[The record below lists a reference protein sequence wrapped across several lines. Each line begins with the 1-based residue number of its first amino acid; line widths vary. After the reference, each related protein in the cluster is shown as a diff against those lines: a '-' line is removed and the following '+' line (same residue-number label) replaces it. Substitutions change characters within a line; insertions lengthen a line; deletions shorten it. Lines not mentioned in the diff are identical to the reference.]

1 MQMTTATTTD
11 IALAGHLMRRAGFAL
26 PAYELEILAE
36 KSYEAL
42 VDDLVDYDK
51 FDPVEMNLLER
62 YHSEY
67 ADGEGWTPLLIMY
80 RMINSK
86 RPLQEKMALMWHG
99 VFATGSAK
107 VTNGPMMFRHYEMLR
122 EFAVDDFGVILKRL
136 SRDPAMLF
144 WLDQQTNHATAVNEN
159 WGRELLELFSMGVGN
174 YTEED
179 VRDCAR
185 AYTGWTIDQVIP
197 RYPFGQQGGSFVYR
211 DDDHDDSHKSFLG
224 QTGDFNGDD
233 IVDIIVDHPATA
245 QFVGREIHSFF
256 VSDRPVQSEIDA
268 IADSYTANG
277 GKIREVMRDLFNSDF
292 FKENRFT
299 RVRNPAEYIVGTVN
313 LTGEHRDPYEFGIHE
328 LSQKSTLMGQQLLNP
343 PTVEGWHTGK
353 EWIDSALLMERVN
366 FAVERIGNSDA
377 PGVIKMM
384 ERVAAGRDWIEPS
397 EMLDAAL
404 YELGALELESRH
416 RTALLEEIGIDEP
429 IRNGGKN
436 REQYEAAILEVFELI
451 TASREYQLG

>member
-1 MQMTTATTTD
+1 MTTVTATD
-11 IALAGHLMRRAGFAL
+11 IALVGHLMRRAGFAL
-26 PAYELEILAE
+26 PAHELEQLAE

-42 VDDLVDYDK
+42 VDDLVDFEK
-51 FDPVEMNLLER
+51 FDPVEMHLLER

-80 RMINSK
+80 RMVNSK

-107 VTNGPMMFRHYEMLR
+107 VTNGPMMLRHYEMLR
-122 EFAVDDFGVILKRL
+122 EFAVDNFSEILKRL

-197 RYPFGQQGGSFVYR
+197 RYPFGQQGGSFVFR
-211 DDDHDDSHKSFLG
+211 DDDHDGSQKSFLG
-224 QTGDFNGDD
+224 HNGEFNGDD

-245 QFVGREIHSFF
+245 QFVGREVHNFF
-256 VSDRPVQSEIDA
+256 VSDQPVQSEIDA
-268 IADSYTANG
+268 IAEAYTANAG
-277 GKIREVMRDLFNSDF
+277 DIREVMRTLFNSDF
-292 FKENRFT
+292 FKEARFT
-299 RVRNPAEYIVGTVN
+299 RVRNPVEYIVGTIN
-313 LTGEHRDPYEFGIHE
+313 LTGEHRDPYEFGLHE
-328 LSQKSTLMGQQLLNP
+328 LPQKSTLMGQQLLNP

-353 EWIDSALLMERVN
+353 EWIDSALLVERVN
-366 FAVERIGNSDA
+366 FAVERIGNPYA
-377 PGVIKMM
+377 PGVKMM
-384 ERVAAGRDWIEPS
+384 VGRTAGRHNSIERE
-397 EMLDAAL
+397 EMLNIAL
-404 YELGALELESRH
+404 YELGALELEPKTRK
-416 RTALLEEIGIDEP
+416 ALLDEVGYSDP
-429 IRNGGKN
+429 VQCNGANTK
-436 REQYEAAILEVFELI
+436 RFEAAILEIFELI

>member
-1 MQMTTATTTD
+1 MTTVTATN
-11 IALAGHLMRRAGFAL
+11 IALVGHLMRRAGFAL
-26 PAYELEILAE
+26 PAHELERLAK

-42 VDDLVDYDK
+42 VDDLVDFEK
-51 FDPVEMNLLER
+51 FDPVDMHFLER
-62 YHSEY
+62 YHSEF
-67 ADGEGWTPLLIMY
+67 ADGEGWSPLLIMY

-99 VFATGSAK
+99 VFATGTAK
-107 VTNGPMMFRHYEMLR
+107 VTNGPMMLQHYEMLR
-122 EFAVDDFGVILKRL
+122 EFAVDNFAEILKRL

-197 RYPFGQQGGSFVYR
+197 RYPFGQQGGAFVYR
-211 DDDHDDSHKSFLG
+211 DDDHDGGQKSFLG
-224 QTGDFNGDD
+224 HEGDFNGDD
-233 IVDIIVDHPATA
+233 IVDIIVEHPATA
-245 QFVGREIHSFF
+245 QFVGREIHNFF
-256 VSDRPVQSEIDA
+256 VSDQPIQSEIDA
-268 IADSYTANG
+268 IAEAYTESVG
-277 GKIREVMRDLFNSDF
+277 EIREVMRTLFNSDF
-292 FKENRFT
+292 FKEARFT
-299 RVRNPAEYIVGTVN
+299 RVRNPAEYIVGTIN
-313 LTGEHRDPYEFGIHE
+313 LTGELRDPYEYGLHE
-328 LSQKSTLMGQQLLNP
+328 LPQKSTLMGQQLLNP

-366 FAVERIGNSDA
+366 FAVERLGNPA
-377 PGVIKMM
+377 AQGVRKMM
-384 ERVAAGRDWIEPS
+384 ERIAVGRDRLEPE

-404 YELGALELESRH
+404 YELGALDLEPKT
-416 RTALLEEIGIDEP
+416 RTALLEEVGTNEP
-429 IRNGGKN
+429 IQCHGAN
-436 REQYEAAILEVFELI
+436 RGQFEAAILETFELI

>member
-1 MQMTTATTTD
+1 
-11 IALAGHLMRRAGFAL
+11 MRRAGFAL
-26 PAYELEILAE
+26 PAYELEELAE
-36 KSYEAL
+36 KSYEQI

-51 FDPVEMNLLER
+51 FDPVDTHFLER
-62 YHSEY
+62 YHAEY
-67 ADGEGWTPLLIMY
+67 ADGEGWTPLLIMF

-99 VFATGSAK
+99 VFATGTAK
-107 VTNGPMMFRHYEMLR
+107 VTNGPMMTRHYEMLR
-122 EFAVDDFGVILKRL
+122 EFAVENFAEILKRL

-144 WLDQQTNHATAVNEN
+144 WLDQQTNHAIAVNEN

-211 DDDHDDSHKSFLG
+211 DDDHDDGLKSFLG
-224 QTGDFNGDD
+224 HSGNFNGDD

-256 VSDRPVQSEIDA
+256 VSDRPVQQEIDS
-268 IADSYTANG
+268 IAQAYTANAG
-277 GKIREVMRDLFNSDF
+277 DIREVMRALFNSDF
-292 FKENRFT
+292 FKEARFA
-299 RVRNPAEYIVGTVN
+299 RVRNPAEFIVGTIN
-313 LTGEHRDPYEFGIHE
+313 LTGELRDPYEFGLHE
-328 LSQKSTLMGQQLLNP
+328 LPRKSMLMGQQLLNP

-366 FAVERIGNSDA
+366 FAVERIGDPDA
-377 PGVIKMM
+377 PGVNEMIK
-384 ERVAAGRDWIEPS
+384 RIVAGRESIELV
-397 EMLDAAL
+397 ELLDAAL
-404 YELGALELESRH
+404 YELGAIDLEPKTRK
-416 RTALLEEIGIDEP
+416 ALLEEVAV
-429 IRNGGKN
+429 NGRVQLNGANESK
-436 REQYEAAILEVFELI
+436 YEAAVLEIFELI
-451 TASREYQLG
+451 AASREYQLG

>member
-1 MQMTTATTTD
+1 MTTFTATNV
-11 IALAGHLMRRAGFAL
+11 ALVGHLMRRAGFSL
-26 PAYELEILAE
+26 PAHELEQLAE

-62 YHSEY
+62 YHAEY

-99 VFATGSAK
+99 VFATGTAK

-122 EFAVDDFGVILKRL
+122 EFAVDNFADILKRL
-136 SRDPAMLF
+136 SRDAAMLF

-211 DDDHDDSHKSFLG
+211 DDDHDGSEKSFLG
-224 QTGDFNGDD
+224 HTGNFNGDE
-233 IVDIIVDHPATA
+233 IVDIIVEHPATA

-256 VSDRPVQSEIDA
+256 VSDRPVQHEIDA
-268 IADSYTANG
+268 IAEAYTANHG
-277 GKIREVMRDLFNSDF
+277 DIREVMRALFNSDF
-292 FKENRFT
+292 FKEARFT
-299 RVRNPAEYIVGTVN
+299 RVRNPAEFIVGTIN
-313 LTGEHRDPYEFGIHE
+313 LTGELRDPYEFGLHE
-328 LSQKSTLMGQQLLNP
+328 LPRKSLLMGQQLLNP

-366 FAVERIGNSDA
+366 FAVERIGNPDA
-377 PGVIKMM
+377 PGVEKMIK
-384 ERVAAGRDWIEPS
+384 RIVAGRESIEPA
-397 EMLDAAL
+397 ELLAAAL
-404 YELGALELESRH
+404 YELGAIELEPKTRM
-416 RTALLEEIGIDEP
+416 ALLGEVAIDGLVQCNGDNKEQFEATVLEI
-429 IRNGGKN
+429 
-436 REQYEAAILEVFELI
+436 FELI
-451 TASREYQLG
+451 AASREYQLG

>member
-1 MQMTTATTTD
+1 MTTVTATNV
-11 IALAGHLMRRAGFAL
+11 ALVGHLMRRAGFSL
-26 PAYELEILAE
+26 PAHELEHLAE

-51 FDPVEMNLLER
+51 FDPVEMHLLER
-62 YHSEY
+62 YHSEF

-99 VFATGSAK
+99 VFATGTAK
-107 VTNGPMMFRHYEMLR
+107 VTNGPMMLRHYEMLR
-122 EFAVDDFGVILKRL
+122 EFAVDNFGNILKRL

-211 DDDHDDSHKSFLG
+211 EDDHDNGQKSFLG
-224 QTGDFNGDD
+224 HTGDFNGDD
-233 IVDIIVDHPATA
+233 IVDIIVDHPVTA

-256 VSDRPVQSEIDA
+256 VSDQPVQSEIDA
-268 IADSYTANG
+268 IAEAYTASG
-277 GKIREVMRDLFNSDF
+277 GEIREVMRDLFNSDF
-292 FKENRFT
+292 FKEARFT

-313 LTGEHRDPYEFGIHE
+313 LTGEHRDPYEYGLHE
-328 LSQKSTLMGQQLLNP
+328 LPQKSTLMGQQLLNP

-366 FAVERIGNSDA
+366 FAVERIGNPDA
-377 PGVIKMM
+377 PGVEKMM
-384 ERVAAGRDWIEPS
+384 RRVAAGRDCIEPT

-404 YELGALELESRH
+404 YELGALELEPMNRV
-416 RTALLEEIGIDEP
+416 TLLEEIGINDP
-429 IRNGGKN
+429 IPCDGANS
-436 REQYEAAILEVFELI
+436 EQYESAILEMFELI

>member
-1 MQMTTATTTD
+1 MTTATTTN
-11 IALAGHLMRRAGFAL
+11 IALVGHLVRRAGFAL
-26 PAYELEILAE
+26 PAHELEKLAE

-42 VDDLVDYDK
+42 VDDLVDFEK
-51 FDPVEMNLLER
+51 FAPVETHFLER
-62 YHSEY
+62 YHAEY
-67 ADGEGWTPLLIMY
+67 ADNEGWTPLLIMY

-86 RPLQEKMALMWHG
+86 QPLQEKMALMWHG

-107 VTNGPMMFRHYEMLR
+107 VTNGPMMARHYEMLR
-122 EFAVDDFGVILKRL
+122 EFAVENFAEILKRL

-197 RYPFGQQGGSFVYR
+197 RYPFGQQGGAFVYR
-211 DDDHDDSHKSFLG
+211 DDDHDGSEKSFLG
-224 QTGDFNGDD
+224 YTGNFNGDE

-245 QFVGREIHSFF
+245 QFVGREIHNFF
-256 VSDRPVQSEIDA
+256 VSDQPVQHEIDA
-268 IADSYTANG
+268 IAEAYTANHG
-277 GKIREVMRDLFNSDF
+277 DIREVMRALFNSDF
-292 FKENRFT
+292 FKEARFT
-299 RVRNPAEYIVGTVN
+299 RVRNPAEYIVGTIN
-313 LTGEHRDPYEFGIHE
+313 LTGELRDPYEFGLHE
-328 LSQKSTLMGQQLLNP
+328 LPQKSTLMGQQLLNP

-366 FAVERIGNSDA
+366 FAVERIGNPYA
-377 PGVIKMM
+377 PGVQKMI
-384 ERVAAGRDWIEPS
+384 ERIDAGRDSIEPA
-397 EMLDAAL
+397 ELLNAAL
-404 YELGALELESRH
+404 YELGAIELEPKTRM
-416 RTALLEEIGIDEP
+416 ALLDEVA
-429 IRNGGKN
+429 INGSVQCNGAD
-436 REQYEAAILEVFELI
+436 REQFEAAVLETFELI

>member
-1 MQMTTATTTD
+1 
-11 IALAGHLMRRAGFAL
+11 MRRAGFAL

-245 QFVGREIHSFF
+245 QFIGREIHSFF

-313 LTGEHRDPYEFGIHE
+313 LTGEHRDAYEFGIHE
-328 LSQKSTLMGQQLLNP
+328 LPQKSTLMGQQLLNP

-366 FAVERIGNSDA
+366 FAVERIGNFDA
-377 PGVIKMM
+377 PGVRKMM
-384 ERVAAGRDWIEPS
+384 ERVAAGRDWVEPS

>member
-1 MQMTTATTTD
+1 MTTVTATD
-11 IALAGHLMRRAGFAL
+11 VALVGHLMRRAGFAL
-26 PAYELEILAE
+26 PACELEQLAE

-42 VDDLVDYDK
+42 VDDLVDFDR
-51 FDPVEMNLLER
+51 FDPVETHLLER
-62 YHSEY
+62 YHAEY
-67 ADGEGWTPLLIMY
+67 SDGEGWTPLLIMY

-99 VFATGSAK
+99 VFATGTAK
-107 VTNGPMMFRHYEMLR
+107 VTNGPMMLRHYEMLR
-122 EFAVDDFGVILKRL
+122 EFAVDNFAEVLKQL

-211 DDDHDDSHKSFLG
+211 DDDHDGSQKSFLDHNG
-224 QTGDFNGDD
+224 NFNGDD

-245 QFVGREIHSFF
+245 QFVGREIHNYF
-256 VSDRPVQSEIDA
+256 VSDQPVQSEIDA
-268 IADSYTANG
+268 IAEAYTANDG
-277 GKIREVMRDLFNSDF
+277 EIREVMRTLFNSGF
-292 FKENRFT
+292 FKKARFT
-299 RVRNPAEYIVGTVN
+299 RVRNPVEYIVGTVN
-313 LTGEHRDPYEFGIHE
+313 LTGEHRDPYEYGLHE
-328 LSQKSTLMGQQLLNP
+328 LPQKSVLMGQQLLNP

-366 FAVERIGNSDA
+366 FAVERIGDPDA
-377 PGVIKMM
+377 PGIKKMM
-384 ERVAAGRDWIEPS
+384 ERVAAGRDWIEPA
-397 EMLDAAL
+397 EMLDVAL
-404 YELGALELESRH
+404 YELGALDLGPKS
-416 RTALLEEIGIDEP
+416 RTALLEEIGTTEP
-429 IRNGGKN
+429 LQCHGPN
-436 REQYEAAILEVFELI
+436 RGRYEAAILETFQLI

>member
-1 MQMTTATTTD
+1 MTTVTATNV
-11 IALAGHLMRRAGFAL
+11 ALVGHLIRRAGFAL
-26 PAYELEILAE
+26 PAHELEQLAE

-42 VDDLVDYDK
+42 VDDLVDFDR
-51 FDPVEMNLLER
+51 FDPVETHFLER
-62 YHSEY
+62 YHAEY
-67 ADGEGWTPLLIMY
+67 TDGEGWTPLLIMY
-80 RMINSK
+80 RKINSK

-99 VFATGSAK
+99 VFATGTAK
-107 VTNGPMMFRHYEMLR
+107 VTNGPMMRQHYEMLR
-122 EFAVDDFGVILKRL
+122 EFAVDNFAEILKRL

-144 WLDQQTNHATAVNEN
+144 WLDQQTNHATEVNEN

-211 DDDHDDSHKSFLG
+211 DDDHDGSQKSFLG
-224 QTGDFNGDD
+224 YNGNFNGDD

-245 QFVGREIHSFF
+245 QFVGREIHNFF
-256 VSDRPVQSEIDA
+256 VSDQPVQSEINA
-268 IADSYTANG
+268 IAEAYTAHG
-277 GKIREVMRDLFNSDF
+277 GDIREVMRTLFNSGF
-292 FKENRFT
+292 FKEARFT
-299 RVRNPAEYIVGTVN
+299 RVRNPVEYIVGTVN
-313 LTGEHRDPYEFGIHE
+313 LTGEHRDPYEFGLHE
-328 LSQKSTLMGQQLLNP
+328 LPQKSLLMGQQLLNP

-366 FAVERIGNSDA
+366 FAVERIGNPDA
-377 PGVIKMM
+377 PGVKKMM
-384 ERVAAGRDWIEPS
+384 DRVAAGRDWIEPE

-404 YELGALELESRH
+404 YELGGLDLGSKS
-416 RTALLEEIGIDEP
+416 RTALLEEIGTTEP
-429 IRNGGKN
+429 LQCHGPN
-436 REQYEAAILEVFELI
+436 REQYEAAILETFQLI

>member
-1 MQMTTATTTD
+1 MTTVTATNV
-11 IALAGHLMRRAGFAL
+11 ALVGHLMRRAGFGL
-26 PAYELEILAE
+26 PAHELEKLSE

-42 VDDLVDYDK
+42 VDDLVDFDK
-51 FDPVEMNLLER
+51 FDPVEIHLLER

-99 VFATGSAK
+99 VFATGNAK
-107 VTNGPMMFRHYEMLR
+107 VTNGPMMLQHYEMLR
-122 EFAVDDFGVILKRL
+122 EFAVDNFGDILKRL

-144 WLDQQTNHATAVNEN
+144 WLDQQTNHSTAVNEN

-211 DDDHDDSHKSFLG
+211 DDDHDNGHKSFLN

-233 IVDIIVDHPATA
+233 IVDIIVHHPATA

-256 VSDRPVQSEIDA
+256 VSDQPVQSEIDA
-268 IADSYTANG
+268 IAEVYTANG
-277 GKIREVMRDLFNSDF
+277 GEIREVMRALFNSDF
-292 FKENRFT
+292 FKEARFT
-299 RVRNPAEYIVGTVN
+299 RVRNPAEFIVGTIN
-313 LTGEHRDPYEFGIHE
+313 LTGEHRDPYEFGLHE
-328 LSQKSTLMGQQLLNP
+328 LPEKSTLMGQQLLNP

-366 FAVERIGNSDA
+366 FAVERIGNLDA
-377 PGVIKMM
+377 PGVRKMM
-384 ERVAAGRDWIEPS
+384 DGVAAGRDWIEPP
-397 EMLDAAL
+397 EMLDSAL
-404 YELGALELESRH
+404 YELGALELEPKNRM
-416 RTALLEEIGIDEP
+416 ALLEEIGLNEP
-429 IRNGGKN
+429 VKCSGANT
-436 REQYEAAILEVFELI
+436 EQFEEAILEMFELI

>member
-1 MQMTTATTTD
+1 MTTITATD
-11 IALAGHLMRRAGFAL
+11 VALVGHLMRRAGFAL
-26 PAYELEILAE
+26 PAHELEKLAE

-42 VDDLVDYDK
+42 VDDLVDFDK
-51 FDPVEMNLLER
+51 FDPVDLHFLER
-62 YHSEY
+62 YHAEY

-99 VFATGSAK
+99 VFATGTAK
-107 VTNGPMMFRHYEMLR
+107 VTNGPMMLRHYEMLR
-122 EFAVDDFGVILKRL
+122 EFAVDNFAEILKRL

-211 DDDHDDSHKSFLG
+211 DDDHDGGQKSFLG
-224 QTGDFNGDD
+224 RNGDFNGDD

-245 QFVGREIHSFF
+245 QFVGREIHNFF
-256 VSDRPVQSEIDA
+256 ISDQPVQGEIDA
-268 IADSYTANG
+268 IAEAYTANG
-277 GKIREVMRDLFNSDF
+277 GDIREVMRALFNSEF
-292 FKENRFT
+292 FKKARFT
-299 RVRNPAEYIVGTVN
+299 RVRNPVEYIVGTVN
-313 LTGEHRDPYEFGIHE
+313 LTGEHRDPYEYGLHE
-328 LSQKSTLMGQQLLNP
+328 LPQKSVLMGQQLLNP

-366 FAVERIGNSDA
+366 FAVERIGNPDA
-377 PGVIKMM
+377 PGVEKMM
-384 ERVAAGRDWIEPS
+384 GRVAAGREWIEPA

-404 YELGALELESRH
+404 YELGAMELGQKS
-416 RTALLEEIGIDEP
+416 RTALLEEIGTTESLPCHGSD
-429 IRNGGKN
+429 
-436 REQYEAAILEVFELI
+436 REQFGAAILETFQLI

>member
-1 MQMTTATTTD
+1 MTTVTATNV
-11 IALAGHLMRRAGFAL
+11 ALVGHLMRRAGFAL
-26 PAYELEILAE
+26 PAHELERLAE

-42 VDDLVDYDK
+42 VDDLVDFEK
-51 FDPVEMNLLER
+51 FDPVDMNFLER

-67 ADGEGWTPLLIMY
+67 ADSEGWTPLLIMY

-99 VFATGSAK
+99 VFATGNAK
-107 VTNGPMMFRHYEMLR
+107 VTNGPMMSQHYEMLR
-122 EFAVDDFGVILKRL
+122 EFAVDNFAEILKRL

-211 DDDHDDSHKSFLG
+211 DDDHDGSVKSFLG
-224 QTGDFNGDD
+224 HEGDFNGDD
-233 IVDIIVDHPATA
+233 IVDIIVEHPATA
-245 QFVGREIHSFF
+245 QFVGREIHNFF
-256 VSDRPVQSEIDA
+256 VSDQPVQSEIDA
-268 IADSYTANG
+268 IAEAYTESG
-277 GKIREVMRDLFNSDF
+277 GEIREVMRTLFNADF
-292 FKENRFT
+292 FKEARFT
-299 RVRNPAEYIVGTVN
+299 RVRNPAEYIVGTVH
-313 LTGEHRDPYEFGIHE
+313 LTGELRDPYEYGLHE
-328 LSQKSTLMGQQLLNP
+328 LPQKSTLMGQQLLNP

-366 FAVERIGNSDA
+366 FAVERIGNYDA
-377 PGVIKMM
+377 PGVEKMVD
-384 ERVAAGRDWIEPS
+384 RVADGRDWIEPA

-404 YELGALELESRH
+404 YELGALELGSKS
-416 RTALLEEIGIDEP
+416 RTALLDEVGTQES
-429 IRNGGKN
+429 IQCNGAN
-436 REQYEAAILEVFELI
+436 REQFEAAILETFQLI
-451 TASREYQLG
+451 TASREFQLG

>member
-1 MQMTTATTTD
+1 MTTVTATNV
-11 IALAGHLMRRAGFAL
+11 ALVGHLMRRAGFSL
-26 PAYELEILAE
+26 PAHELEHLAE

-51 FDPVEMNLLER
+51 FDPVETHLLER
-62 YHSEY
+62 YHSEF

-99 VFATGSAK
+99 VFATGTAK
-107 VTNGPMMFRHYEMLR
+107 VTNGPMMLRHYEMLR
-122 EFAVDDFGVILKRL
+122 EFAVDNFGNILKRL

-211 DDDHDDSHKSFLG
+211 EDDHDNGQKSFLG
-224 QTGDFNGDD
+224 HTGDFNGDD
-233 IVDIIVDHPATA
+233 IVDIIVDHPVTA

-256 VSDRPVQSEIDA
+256 VSDQPVQSEIDA
-268 IADSYTANG
+268 IAEAYTASG
-277 GKIREVMRDLFNSDF
+277 GEIREVMRDLFNSDF
-292 FKENRFT
+292 FKEARFT

-313 LTGEHRDPYEFGIHE
+313 LTGQHRDPYEYGLHE
-328 LSQKSTLMGQQLLNP
+328 LPQKSTLMGQQLLNP

-366 FAVERIGNSDA
+366 FAVERIGNPDA
-377 PGVIKMM
+377 PGVEKMM
-384 ERVAAGRDWIEPS
+384 RRVAAGRDCIEPT

-404 YELGALELESRH
+404 YELGALELEPMNRV
-416 RTALLEEIGIDEP
+416 ALLEEIGINDP
-429 IRNGGKN
+429 IPCDGANS
-436 REQYEAAILEVFELI
+436 EQYESAILEMFELI